1 MALESKVIF
10 VDETNITF
18 AFQNSQIL
26 VSHFISMDENSYNN
40 IFAQS
45 DARSIETQTPDAAVT
60 RRDFPMFQSIKIKPV
75 YVCERKCQ
83 KKRIRLYVYT
93 K

>member
-45 DARSIETQTPDAAVT
+45 DARSIETRCEEYRDT
-60 RRDFPMFQSIKIKPV
+60 RSIETSIFTLPLCTTGSHLFFCK
-75 YVCERKCQ
+75 
-83 KKRIRLYVYT
+83 
-93 K
+93 